1 MNLKGLKEGLFK
13 ARMER
18 NALPRY
24 IARRFLFGL
33 FERFGLH
40 VVGDHFYEPIP
51 NLRELK
57 ESYDGT
63 PRTIPGHDL
72 YVGCF
77 EEQHAARLEKYGPE
91 FGDAVKAFGFDETN
105 YYFRGA
111 DAVSYYSLLRGM
123 KPESVVEVGQG
134 SSTRVALAA
143 LEKNAEETGVAARFV
158 SIDPYT
164 LLLGSELKPQR
175 VQFEQWHEPI
185 QKLSV
190 DELVSRC
197 AGNALLFVD
206 SSHVYKHG
214 SDVAH
219 LMHKVYPRLPV
230 GCGLHVHDI
239 VLPYP
244 WLLEFYTEQKWFWN
258 EQEMLEAW
266 LSFNQDFE
274 VMLPVF
280 ALHKDSIR
288 VQNVMRQV
296 CNAVPR
302 RDVGYSF
309 YMKRVK

>member
-13 ARMER
+13 ARKER

-24 IARRFLFGL
+24 IARRFLFGI

-51 NLRELK
+51 NLRELA
-57 ESYDGT
+57 ETYNGS
-63 PRTIPGHDL
+63 PRDIPGHDL
-72 YVGCF
+72 SVHRF
-77 EEQHAARLEKYGPE
+77 EAAHVARLERFGAE
-91 FGDAVKAFGFDETN
+91 FIREVQNFGFDPTN

-111 DAVSYYSLLRGM
+111 DAVSYYCLLREM

-143 LEKNAEETGVAARFV
+143 LERNATETGRVARFV

-164 LLLGSELKPQR
+164 RLLGSELKPEH

-185 QKLSV
+185 QKVTV

-219 LMHKVYPRLPV
+219 LMHQVYPRLPV

-266 LSFNQDFE
+266 LSFNHDFD
-274 VMLPVF
+274 VMLPVY
-280 ALHKDSIR
+280 ALHKDS
-288 VQNVMRQV
+288 
-296 CNAVPR
+296 NAVKDAMRRICGDVPR
-302 RDVGYSF
+302 CDEGYSF
-309 YMKRVK
+309 YMKRVA